1 MIKDIKKYQSEGL
14 QPEGKDADRVSID
27 LRRGNKATPKSLLAG
42 FLCHRLRIY
51 AQTTTDPI
59 STYGVSFSCLLKV
72 TNRVDNLR

>member
-51 AQTTTDPI
+51 AQTTTDPN
-59 STYGVSFSCLLKV
+59 STFPLDIGAKGWQSKFLLP
-72 TNRVDNLR
+72 